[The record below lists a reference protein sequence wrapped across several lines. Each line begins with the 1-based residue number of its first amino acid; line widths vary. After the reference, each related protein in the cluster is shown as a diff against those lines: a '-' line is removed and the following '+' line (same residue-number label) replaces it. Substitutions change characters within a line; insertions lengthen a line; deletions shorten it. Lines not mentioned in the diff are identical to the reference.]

1 MKLIIKEYLSSLKR
15 RGELD
20 SVLPDLLS
28 QLGLNVYSR
37 PARGTRQYGVDV
49 AAVGSLDSGPEK
61 VYLFSIKPGD
71 LTRGGWDD
79 NSEQSLR
86 PSLNEIIDAYIPN
99 RLPAEH
105 RGKDVVICI
114 ALGGDVREPV
124 RPLVTG
130 FIRQNTKKVRHCT
143 ALWMLIKGFIGK
155 NTQGNVTFEEWNGD
169 KLAAYIESSFLQED
183 LLPEHA
189 RSDLRKSLAML
200 DEPDV
205 SYRYFA
211 QLVQLLSK
219 VHILNDTQR
228 VTAMRQMSI
237 CLRILHAWARQAENL
252 ESAYRSGEFTLLH
265 AWSIF
270 KLYADKDNKTTSAMW
285 AALVS
290 IFTAYQ
296 QICSEFLGVNV
307 LLYAGKLHA
316 VSSAIRGSCSLDVNI
331 KVFDLL
337 GRLGVGALW
346 TFWSIQ
352 QRTKDQSTAREEMP
366 SEIRIYLEAIRAL
379 INKNPA
385 LLLPVKD
392 EQAIDISIALLAL
405 AIDGDNRDF
414 ILNWLREMLARARFA
429 YEAHSGYPSVLDSY
443 TQLLEHPRSRDEGYR
458 EDVTSG
464 SILYPVIALWAALLQ
479 DEQLYSEVGQV
490 QQLMPHC
497 TYQFWYPD
505 EHSEDHLYQ
514 NSNDHGATLVNL
526 YLNTSAGAFLAQVF
540 GECEQ
545 TKHFAELSAV
555 KYRWWPLIIVACRH
569 YLLPLPLHSLIG
581 LREQEQTND
590 EDAAATG
597 RTDSVREGLAGP
609 PPPPAARSAPIRPS
623 YGLSDRDD
631 P

>member
-1 MKLIIKEYLSSLKR
+1 MKLIIKEYLSSLKE

-20 SVLPDLLS
+20 SILPDLLS

-61 VYLFSIKPGD
+61 VYLFSIKAGD
-71 LTRGGWDD
+71 VTRGDWDG

-130 FIRQNTKKVRHCT
+130 FIGENTR
-143 ALWMLIKGFIGK
+143 
-155 NTQGNVTFEEWNGD
+155 GNVTFEEWNGD
-169 KLAAYIESSFLQED
+169 KLAAYIESSFLREE
-183 LLPEHA
+183 LLPDHT
-189 RSDLRKSLAML
+189 RSHLRKSLAML

-205 SYRYFA
+205 SYRHFA

-219 VHILNDTQR
+219 VHALNDTQR
-228 VTAMRQMSI
+228 VRAMRQMSI
-237 CLRILHAWARQAENL
+237 CLWILYAWARQAKNL
-252 ESAYRSGEFTLLH
+252 ESAYRSGELTLLH
-265 AWSIF
+265 AWSVF
-270 KLYADKDNKTTSAMW
+270 KLHADKDNKTTRAMQD
-285 AALVS
+285 ALLS
-290 IFTAYQ
+290 IFTAYH

-307 LLYAGKLHA
+307 LPHADKLHA
-316 VSSAIRGSCSLDVNI
+316 VSSAVQGSCSLDVNL

-337 GRLGVGALW
+337 GRLGVEALW
-346 TFWSIQ
+346 AFWGM
-352 QRTKDQSTAREEMP
+352 QRCAENESTAGEKMRRKMQ
-366 SEIRIYLEAIRAL
+366 RYLEAIRAL
-379 INKNPA
+379 INNNPA

-405 AIDGDNRDF
+405 RIAGDNRDF
-414 ILNWLREMLARARFA
+414 ILSWLRKMLARARFA
-429 YEAHSGYPSVLDSY
+429 YKAHSGYPSILDSY
-443 TQLLEHPRSRDEGYR
+443 AKLLEHPRSRDEDYR
-458 EDVTSG
+458 ENVTSG
-464 SILYPVIALWAALLQ
+464 SILYPLIALWAALLK
-479 DEQLYSEVGQV
+479 DKQLYGDVGQV
-490 QQLMPHC
+490 QALMPHC

-505 EHSEDHLYQ
+505 EHSEDRFYQ
-514 NSNDHGATLVNL
+514 DSNAHGAALVNPA
-526 YLNTSAGAFLAQVF
+526 LNTSAEAFLAQVF

-545 TKHFAELSAV
+545 TRHFEELSAV

-569 YLLPLPLHSLIG
+569 YRLPLPLHLLIG

-590 EDAAATG
+590 GNAAAASN
-597 RTDSVREGLAGP
+597 TDSVCEE
-609 PPPPAARSAPIRPS
+609 S
-623 YGLSDRDD
+623 
-631 P
+631 

>member
-1 MKLIIKEYLSSLKR
+1 MKLIIKEYLSSLKE

-37 PARGTRQYGVDV
+37 PARGTRQDGVDV
-49 AAVGSLDSGPEK
+49 AAVGSLDGGPEK
-61 VYLFSIKPGD
+61 VYLFSIKAGD
-71 LTRGGWDD
+71 LTRRGWDG

-105 RGKDVVICI
+105 RGKDIVICI

-124 RPLVTG
+124 RSLVTG
-130 FIRQNTKKVRHCT
+130 FIGENTK
-143 ALWMLIKGFIGK
+143 GK
-155 NTQGNVTFEEWNGD
+155 ITFEEWNGD
-169 KLAAYIESSFLQED
+169 KLATYIESSFLQED
-183 LLPEHA
+183 LLPDHA
-189 RSDLRKSLAML
+189 RSHLRKSLAML

-205 SYRYFA
+205 SYRHFA

-219 VHILNDTQR
+219 IHELNDAQR

-237 CLRILHAWARQAENL
+237 CLRILYAWARQAENL
-252 ESAYRSGEFTLLH
+252 ESAYRSGELTLLH
-265 AWSIF
+265 AWSVF
-270 KLYADKDNKTTSAMW
+270 RLHANKDNKITRAIW
-285 AALVS
+285 DALIS
-290 IFTAYQ
+290 IFTAYH

-307 LLYAGKLHA
+307 LPYAGKRHA
-316 VSSAIRGSCSLDVNI
+316 VSFAVQGSCSLDVNL

-337 GRLGVGALW
+337 GRLGVDALW
-346 TFWSIQ
+346 AFWGM
-352 QRTKDQSTAREEMP
+352 QRCAEDESTTREEMP
-366 SEIRIYLEAIRAL
+366 SEIRICLEAIRAL
-379 INKNPA
+379 INNNPA

-414 ILNWLREMLARARFA
+414 IRSWLSEMLTRARFA
-429 YEAHSGYPSVLDSY
+429 YEAHSRYPNVLDSY
-443 TQLLEHPRSRDEGYR
+443 TQLLEHPRLRDEDYR
-458 EDVTSG
+458 KNATSG
-464 SILYPVIALWAALLQ
+464 SILYPLIVLWAALLK
-479 DEQLYSEVGQV
+479 DEQLYSEIGQV
-490 QQLMPHC
+490 QALMPHC

-505 EHSEDHLYQ
+505 EHSEDHFYQ
-514 NSNDHGATLVNL
+514 NSNDHGATLVNPA
-526 YLNTSAGAFLAQVF
+526 LNTSAEAFLAQVF

-545 TKHFAELSAV
+545 TRHFAELSAV

-569 YLLPLPLHSLIG
+569 YRLPLPLHLLIG

-590 EDAAATG
+590 DDAAATG
-597 RTDSVREGLAGP
+597 RTDSAREGPAGP
-609 PPPPAARSAPIRPS
+609 PPHPASRSAPIRPS
-623 YGLSDRDD
+623 HGLSDRDD